1 MGSCGVGG
9 KCLPRR
15 RRRRQPAS
23 PHGAA
28 GGGVWGS
35 AALFAT
41 FATLPTAAEGSASEE
56 LCRLLSPPREA
67 RRSFA
72 SFSRLMPVTAF
83 GLEGLFPLPQSLG
96 LVYH

>member
-15 RRRRQPAS
+15 QRSRLPAS
-23 PHGAA
+23 PCRAA

-41 FATLPTAAEGSASEE
+41 FAPLPTTAEGSASEE
-56 LCRLLSPPREA
+56 LSRLLSPPREA
-67 RRSFA
+67 RRTFA
-72 SFSRLMPVTAF
+72 SFSRLLPVTAF
-83 GLEGLFPLPQSLG
+83 GLEGLFPLPQGLG